1 MKLSAIRNITLCG
14 CGVTAGDPL
23 RASKVQSFV
32 RGALVECII
41 DGLKSRPGYDDDGVF
56 GWLCELGKWQDT
68 MTSLGSIHEILT
80 RIHIG
85 LNIYDATD
93 RA

>member
-56 GWLCELGKWQDT
+56 G
-68 MTSLGSIHEILT
+68 
-80 RIHIG
+80 
-85 LNIYDATD
+85 
-93 RA
+93 